1 MGRFCRDV
9 LRVVVLHRL
18 KANNLIGNPASCK
31 ILAVIRLRK
40 EKKLLQPKFIK
51 NCVVFENQV

>member
-18 KANNLIGNPASCK
+18 KANNLIGNPASCE

-40 EKKLLQPKFIK
+40 EKKITTAEIHK